1 MTRKRC
7 HPLMSRSRP
16 RENGIVLFIAL
27 IAMVVLTLAGLA
39 LVRSVDTAN
48 SVAGN
53 IAFRQASIAAVNW
66 AVESSVDALYK
77 SKTIVDTNADDPA
90 HHYYATLQGGEKSDG
105 TPAMLAGA
113 WPPAGYAL
121 GVQTDPATKAEIR
134 HVIERVCNAA
144 GPPGIGSCDMLPPKV
159 SNAGTDNEC
168 VQGPGGAYGAMNGAR
183 PGGCIPLPPIP
194 NFRVTVRVDLP
205 YTNTTT
211 IAQTFLR

>member
-1 MTRKRC
+1 MTPNLPHR
-7 HPLMSRSRP
+7 MRSAPHARQ
-16 RENGIVLFIAL
+16 RGVVLFIAL
-27 IAMVVLTLAGLA
+27 IAMVVLTLGGIA
-39 LVRSVDTAN
+39 LVRSVDTGTA
-48 SVAGN
+48 VAGN
-53 IAFRQASIAAVNW
+53 IAFRQASIVAVNW

-77 SKTIVDTNADDPA
+77 SKTIANTNANDTA
-90 HHYYATLQGGEKSDG
+90 HHYYAALQGGELSNG

-121 GVQTDPATKAEIR
+121 TVQTDPATNAEIR
-134 HVIERVCNAA
+134 HVIERVCNDV
-144 GPPGIGSCDMLPPKV
+144 GTPGIATCDMLPPKV

-168 VQGPGGAYGAMNGAR
+168 QQGPGGVYGAMNGSR

-205 YTNTTT
+205 NTNTTT